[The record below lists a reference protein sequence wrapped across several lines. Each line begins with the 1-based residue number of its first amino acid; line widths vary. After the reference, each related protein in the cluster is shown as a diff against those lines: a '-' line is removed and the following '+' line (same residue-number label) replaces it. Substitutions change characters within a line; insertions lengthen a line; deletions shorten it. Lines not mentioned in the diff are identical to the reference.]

1 MADIDIQEKR
11 RPFWPWI
18 VGLLGLVLVFWVAS
32 EGLVEDDDD
41 MSAIAPATEE
51 QAIEPVQPATANEPT
66 EVTRLAEE
74 CTTRVDTGDDVALE
88 GGYIEECIG
97 HLTSAIDA
105 VINRNAVNQ
114 SELSAELASYRSSAE
129 QLTENTDS
137 PEQSGRIE
145 EVFDG
150 AAALIARIEDT
161 RNGARDLLER
171 RSALVQAAAD
181 AFSADRALAE
191 QRAEIENFFREA
203 AAALRDLTTS

>member
-11 RPFWPWI
+11 RSFWPWI
-18 VGLLGLVLVFWVAS
+18 VGLLGLVLVFWVAT
-32 EGLVEDDDD
+32 EGLVDDGDD
-41 MSAIAPATEE
+41 LSTIAPATEE
-51 QAIEPVQPATANEPT
+51 QATEPGQPVTANEPA

-74 CTTRVDTGDDVALE
+74 CTARADTGDDVALE
-88 GGYIEECIG
+88 GSYIEQCIG

-105 VINRNAVNQ
+105 VIDRNAVNQ
-114 SELSAELASYRSSAE
+114 TALSEELASYRSSTE

-137 PEQSGRIE
+137 PEESGQIE
-145 EVFDG
+145 AVFDG

-181 AFSADRALAE
+181 AFSADRAVAE
-191 QRAEIENFFREA
+191 QRPEIDSFFREA
-203 AAALRDLTTS
+203 AAALRDLTTN